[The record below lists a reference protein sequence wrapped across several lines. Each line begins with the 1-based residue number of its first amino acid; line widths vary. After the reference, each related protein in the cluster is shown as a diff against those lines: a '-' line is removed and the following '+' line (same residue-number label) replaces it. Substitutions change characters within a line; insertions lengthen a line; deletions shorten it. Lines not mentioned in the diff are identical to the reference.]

1 VPFITPSTPELREV
15 IIKLM
20 IVPLELSSE
29 NAHIA
34 MKLIGG
40 FGPAPSEQVSKP
52 HTPSQPDALLIS
64 SEKTE
69 RTNSLLYHKVTLLCH
84 H

>member
-1 VPFITPSTPELREV
+1 
-15 IIKLM
+15 M

-29 NAHIA
+29 NAEVA

-40 FGPAPSEQVSKP
+40 FGPAPSEQVCKP
-52 HTPSQPDALLIS
+52 HTQSQPEVQLIS

-69 RTNSLLYHKVTLLCH
+69 RTNSFLYHKVTLLCH

>member
-1 VPFITPSTPELREV
+1 
-15 IIKLM
+15 M
-20 IVPLELSSE
+20 IVPSELSSE
-29 NAHIA
+29 NAQVGT
-34 MKLIGG
+34 KLIGG

-52 HTPSQPDALLIS
+52 HTPSQPEAQLIS

-69 RTNSLLYHKVTLLCH
+69 RTNSFLYHNVTLLCH